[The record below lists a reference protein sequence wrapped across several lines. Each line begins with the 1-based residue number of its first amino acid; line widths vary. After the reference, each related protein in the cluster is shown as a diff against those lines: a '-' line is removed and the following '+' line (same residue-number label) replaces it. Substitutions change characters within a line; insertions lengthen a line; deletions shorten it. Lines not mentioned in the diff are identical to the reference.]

1 MSRSCQP
8 HALYDMR
15 STKKAVES
23 SYIGVKKVLLRR
35 DVITAPFI
43 VKLEAGQESVRN
55 KGDQHQQRTQR

>member
-1 MSRSCQP
+1 
-8 HALYDMR
+8 MR